1 MKQVL
6 MNSFLLDV
14 SQTPPGFQEDQ
25 SKNELDATHIS
36 EKANICNTSS
46 L

>member
-1 MKQVL
+1 

-25 SKNELDATHIS
+25 SKNELDVTHIS
-36 EKANICNTSS
+36 EKVNICNTSS